1 MGDITEIL
9 KSVPE
14 VKLKII
20 PLTWK
25 LLGEDGRIDIRKAS
39 YDTTEVDTALKEAE
53 DYARQT
59 GSAVAASE
67 ESPART
73 EIGRCGI

>member
-25 LLGEDGRIDIRKAS
+25 LLGDDGRIDIRKAS
-39 YDTTEVDTALKEAE
+39 HDITEVDVALEEAE
-53 DYARQT
+53 NYARQT
-59 GSAVAASE
+59 GSAVSHLKNLL
-67 ESPART
+67 R
-73 EIGRCGI
+73 

>member
-1 MGDITEIL
+1 MGDIIEIL
-9 KSVPE
+9 KSIPE

-25 LLGEDGRIDIRKAS
+25 LMAEDGRIDISKAS
-39 YDTTEVDTALKEAE
+39 YDTTEIDTALDEAE

-59 GSAVAASE
+59 GSAVSRLKNLLRE
-67 ESPART
+67 HS
-73 EIGRCGI
+73 

>member
-14 VKLKII
+14 VKLKVI

-25 LLGEDGRIDIRKAS
+25 LLGEDGRIDIKKAS
-39 YDTTEVDTALKEAE
+39 YDTTEVDTALEEAE
-53 DYARQT
+53 NYARQT
-59 GSAVAASE
+59 ESAVSHLKNLL
-67 ESPART
+67 R
-73 EIGRCGI
+73 

>member
-1 MGDITEIL
+1 MGDITEVL

-14 VKLKII
+14 VKLKVI

-39 YDTTEVDTALKEAE
+39 YDTTEVDAALEEAE
-53 DYARQT
+53 NYARQT
-59 GSAVAASE
+59 GNAVSHL
-67 ESPART
+67 RNLL
-73 EIGRCGI
+73 R

>member
-14 VKLKII
+14 VKLNVI
-20 PLTWK
+20 PLTWE

-39 YDTTEVDTALKEAE
+39 YDTSEVDAALEEAE

-59 GSAVAASE
+59 GSAVQHLKNLLQK
-67 ESPART
+67 PR
-73 EIGRCGI
+73 

>member
-1 MGDITEIL
+1 MGDITDIL
-9 KSVPE
+9 KIVPE

-25 LLGEDGRIDIRKAS
+25 LLGEDGRIDIKKAA
-39 YDTTEVDTALKEAE
+39 YDTSEVETALKEAE

-59 GSAVAASE
+59 ESAVQRLKNLLRDKS
-67 ESPART
+67 
-73 EIGRCGI
+73 

>member
-14 VKLKII
+14 VKLKVI
-20 PLTWK
+20 PLTRK

-39 YDTTEVDTALKEAE
+39 YDTTEVDAALEEAE
-53 DYARQT
+53 NYARQT
-59 GSAVAASE
+59 GNAVSHLKNLL
-67 ESPART
+67 R
-73 EIGRCGI
+73 

>member
-14 VKLKII
+14 VNLKVI

-25 LLGEDGRIDIRKAS
+25 LLGEDGRIDIRQAS
-39 YDTTEVDTALKEAE
+39 YDTTEVDAALEEAE
-53 DYARQT
+53 NYARQT
-59 GSAVAASE
+59 GNAVSHLKNLL
-67 ESPART
+67 R
-73 EIGRCGI
+73 

>member
-14 VKLKII
+14 VKLEII

-25 LLGEDGRIDIRKAS
+25 LIGEDGRIDIRKAS
-39 YDTTEVDTALKEAE
+39 YDTSEVDNALKEAE

-59 GSAVAASE
+59 GSALQHLKNLLR
-67 ESPART
+67 ESR
-73 EIGRCGI
+73 

>member
-9 KSVPE
+9 NGVTE
-14 VKLKII
+14 VNLKII
-20 PLTWK
+20 PLTWR

-39 YDTTEVDTALKEAE
+39 YDTTEIDAALEEAE

-59 GSAVAASE
+59 GSAVSRLKNLLRE
-67 ESPART
+67 PR
-73 EIGRCGI
+73 

>member
-1 MGDITEIL
+1 MGNITEIL
-9 KSVPE
+9 KGVPE

-25 LLGEDGRIDIRKAS
+25 LLGKDGHIDIRKAS
-39 YDTTEVDTALKEAE
+39 YDTTEVDTALNEAE

-59 GSAVAASE
+59 GSAVSHLKNLLRE
-67 ESPART
+67 QR
-73 EIGRCGI
+73 

>member
-1 MGDITEIL
+1 MSDITEIL

-39 YDTTEVDTALKEAE
+39 YDITEVDIALDEAE

-59 GSAVAASE
+59 GSAVQRLKNLLRE
-67 ESPART
+67 PR
-73 EIGRCGI
+73 

>member
-1 MGDITEIL
+1 MSDITVIL

-14 VKLKII
+14 VNLKVI

-39 YDTTEVDTALKEAE
+39 YDTTEVDAALEEAE

-59 GSAVAASE
+59 GSSISRLKNLLRE
-67 ESPART
+67 PR
-73 EIGRCGI
+73 

>member
-20 PLTWK
+20 PLTWE
-25 LLGEDGRIDIRKAS
+25 LLDEKGRIDIKKAS
-39 YDTTEVDTALKEAE
+39 YNTKEVDAALEEAE
-53 DYARQT
+53 SYAQKT
-59 GSAVAASE
+59 ESAVSHLKNLL
-67 ESPART
+67 R
-73 EIGRCGI
+73 

>member
-1 MGDITEIL
+1 MSDITVIL

-14 VKLKII
+14 VNLKVI

-39 YDTTEVDTALKEAE
+39 YDTTEVDAALEEAE
-53 DYARQT
+53 NYARQT
-59 GSAVAASE
+59 GNAVSHLKNLL
-67 ESPART
+67 R
-73 EIGRCGI
+73 

>member
-9 KSVPE
+9 KSVAE
-14 VKLKII
+14 IKLKII

-39 YDTTEVDTALKEAE
+39 CDTTEVDSGLEEAD

-59 GSAVAASE
+59 GSAVQHLKNLLRE
-67 ESPART
+67 PR
-73 EIGRCGI
+73 

>member
-1 MGDITEIL
+1 MDNIVEIL

-14 VKLKII
+14 VKLKVI

-25 LLGEDGRIDIRKAS
+25 LLGEDGRIDIRKVS
-39 YDTTEVDTALKEAE
+39 YDTTEVDAALDEAE

-59 GSAVAASE
+59 ESAVHRLKNLLRE
-67 ESPART
+67 HR
-73 EIGRCGI
+73 

>member
-1 MGDITEIL
+1 MSGIIEIM

-25 LLGEDGRIDIRKAS
+25 LLGEDGRIDSRKAS
-39 YDTTEVDTALKEAE
+39 YDTTEVDAALDEAE

-59 GSAVAASE
+59 GGAVQRLKSLLQDK
-67 ESPART
+67 R
-73 EIGRCGI
+73 

>member
-1 MGDITEIL
+1 MGNITEIL

-25 LLGEDGRIDIRKAS
+25 LVGEDGRIDIRKAS
-39 YDTTEVDTALKEAE
+39 CDTTEVDAALDEAE

-59 GSAVAASE
+59 ESAV
-67 ESPART
+67 RRLT
-73 EIGRCGI
+73 NLLQKQR